1 MTTDFT
7 EEFVDVGN
15 SRIHVLKGG
24 SGDPLLW
31 LHGGAGSEGWLRY
44 AQALA
49 DHYTLYIPSH
59 PGYGQ
64 SERPDWLESMT
75 DLACFYTWFIEQQ
88 GLDGARAIGFSTGG
102 FLAAEIAVACGHA
115 FSKLILVDALGIK
128 PKDGEIVDV
137 FIISP
142 AQLLE
147 LLYHDP
153 QQTPEYDELYPG
165 EPTAQQIETAERNRE
180 MSVRLLWKPYAHDPR
195 LPYLL
200 SRIKIPT
207 RIVWGRQDR
216 LVPLE
221 CGELYQQAIP
231 GSELVVV
238 DNCGHQPH
246 IEKPD
251 EFIKLALDF
260 MA

>member
-1 MTTDFT
+1 M
-7 EEFVDVGN
+7 
-15 SRIHVLKGG
+15 
-24 SGDPLLW
+24 
-31 LHGGAGSEGWLRY
+31 
-44 AQALA
+44 
-49 DHYTLYIPSH
+49 
-59 PGYGQ
+59 
-64 SERPDWLESMT
+64 
-75 DLACFYTWFIEQQ
+75 
-88 GLDGARAIGFSTGG
+88 
-102 FLAAEIAVACGHA
+102 
-115 FSKLILVDALGIK
+115 DALGIK